1 MLRVTCVFL
10 FGPVRGTVLPCIT
23 QSRTSQSRA
32 VGNVYLSRA
41 PPGVAA
47 LSSVGVCVA
56 TTEGV
61 ERRVTLTEFP
71 AAPAPGAASPAAP
84 FFLGAASIVRG
95 TIVVYAAFDLLVT
108 TADVAAGRHW
118 AAFVAADTPIPSTRG
133 HPCCRAGWSIRS
145 GVAVTDP
152 EITSIS
158 PESPTPQRGDD
169 SCPFGI
175 PVQSLDSNCRPVL
188 SPSTAG
194 RRRRPAVLEST
205 DGWCQVV
212 GRATAHAL

>member
-1 MLRVTCVFL
+1 MHHSVEDFAVTRCRDRRPMMCPT
-10 FGPVRGTVLPCIT
+10 GG
-23 QSRTSQSRA
+23 S
-32 VGNVYLSRA
+32 
-41 PPGVAA
+41 VAA

-71 AAPAPGAASPAAP
+71 AAPAPSRARPHRLHH
-84 FFLGAASIVRG
+84 FFLELRRSFPG

-145 GVAVTDP
+145 GVAVTDL

-194 RRRRPAVLEST
+194 RRRRLAVLEST